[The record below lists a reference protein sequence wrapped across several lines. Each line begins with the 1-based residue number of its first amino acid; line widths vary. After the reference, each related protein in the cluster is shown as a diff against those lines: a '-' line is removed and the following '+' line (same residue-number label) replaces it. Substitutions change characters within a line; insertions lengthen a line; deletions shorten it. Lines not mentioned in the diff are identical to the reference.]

1 MENKMSEIL
10 EIIENGKKCWR
21 QYKMLKI
28 VEIIENGE
36 KNVGINQM
44 LAGNVGLDI
53 NC

>member
-1 MENKMSEIL
+1 MENKMLKIV

-28 VEIIENGE
+28 VEIIEYGE
-36 KNVGINQM
+36 KNIGINQM